1 MTVVII
7 LVTRWYQQLSDRI
20 VLRQKGERVSVDNE
34 LVAWLEEGGIAKR
47 VTEEEPTEDHTDAHA
62 SEDHE
67 ATGQDDERESED
79 HEATGQD
86 DERETEPEAPA
97 RPLNAAN
104 RATWDAYARARG
116 VDPAQYKNKDE
127 LIAALP

>member
-47 VTEEEPTEDHTDAHA
+47 VTEEEPTEDHTDAH
-62 SEDHE
+62 
-67 ATGQDDERESED
+67 TSED